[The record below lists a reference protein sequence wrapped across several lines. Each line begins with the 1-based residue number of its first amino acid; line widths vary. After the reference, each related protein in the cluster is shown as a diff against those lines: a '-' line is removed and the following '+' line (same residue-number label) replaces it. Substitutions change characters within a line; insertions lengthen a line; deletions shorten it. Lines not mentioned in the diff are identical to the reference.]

1 MGEGKTFSPTVYN
14 ETVAFTATMN
24 CGCQKCSDVDRA
36 WVFLQTV
43 RMARAIIVTNDRN
56 FGREDVLQLRL
67 QTNLY

>member
-1 MGEGKTFSPTVYN
+1 
-14 ETVAFTATMN
+14 MN

-43 RMARAIIVTNDRN
+43 RMARAIIVMNDRN
-56 FGREDVLQLRL
+56 FGREEDLKLRL